1 MRCGLVRECGLE
13 DKGAIAIL
21 EYFPT
26 ILAYHIVWT
35 TYGTWLP
42 GDWRG
47 WVMKGASWIQ
57 EPDPELERQSRER
70 MVETAVLLTAEQRA
84 IVEQTITDHCRIRKW
99 TLHAV
104 NARSNHIH
112 VVATADRNQDDV
124 RDQFKA
130 WCARKLSDAA
140 GLSNKVAKKAG
151 RRHWFTE
158 GGDCEKIGDEEYLVN
173 AVRYVLEGQ

>member
-1 MRCGLVRECGLE
+1 MEIYTR
-13 DKGAIAIL
+13 
-21 EYFPT
+21 

-47 WVMKGASWIQ
+47 WVLKGVSGIQ
-57 EPDPELERQSRER
+57 SPDPDLERDARER
-70 MVETAVLLTAEQRA
+70 MVEEIVLLSPEQRA
-84 IVEQTITDHCRIRKW
+84 IVERTIAEHCRIRGW
-99 TLHAV
+99 HLHAV

-112 VVATADRNQDDV
+112 VVVTADRKPDDV

-130 WCARKLSDAA
+130 WCSRKLSDAA
-140 GLSNKVAKKAG
+140 GLTKAVARKAG

-158 GGDCEKIGDEEYLVN
+158 GGDAEVIEHPDYLEN
-173 AVRYVLEGQ
+173 AIRYVLEGQ